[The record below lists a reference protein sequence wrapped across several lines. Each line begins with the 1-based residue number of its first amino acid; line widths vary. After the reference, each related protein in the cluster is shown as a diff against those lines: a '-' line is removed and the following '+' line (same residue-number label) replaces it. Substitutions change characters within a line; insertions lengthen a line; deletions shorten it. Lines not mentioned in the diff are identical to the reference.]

1 VLDRHSDVD
10 HNRSVFTLCAA
21 TSTERATA
29 LPDEISGT
37 ILRIAEMTVAEVDLR
52 NHTGA
57 HPRIGALDVV
67 PFVSLRLDEDQ
78 MICDGPIEEAVVARD
93 AFMDWAAG
101 TLDLPC
107 FAYGPERSLPEV
119 RRAAFRDL
127 APERGPGKPHLTA
140 GACAVGARPLLL
152 AYNLW
157 LASSDLDLARTIA
170 RGLRGPAVRSLGL
183 AVGDRV
189 QVSNNLI
196 DPFRTGPAEIYDR
209 VARLAEQ
216 SGNAVEKAELVGLA
230 PMRVVRTVPAH
241 RRVEVGLD
249 EDRTIEARLESGP
262 F

>member
-1 VLDRHSDVD
+1 M
-10 HNRSVFTLCAA
+10 
-21 TSTERATA
+21 
-29 LPDEISGT
+29 LPETKLAEEISSA
-37 ILRIAEMTVAEVDLR
+37 ILRIAEATVATVDLR
-52 NHTGA
+52 SHTGA

-67 PFVSLRLDEDQ
+67 PFVSLRLDEEHL
-78 MICDGPIEEAVVARD
+78 ICDGPIGEAIKARD
-93 AFMDWAAG
+93 AFMSWAAG
-101 TLDLPC
+101 ALGLPC

-119 RRAAFRDL
+119 RREAFRGL
-127 APERGPGKPHLTA
+127 APGGGPSTPHPTA
-140 GACAVGARPLLL
+140 GACAVGARPLLV

-157 LASSDLDLARTIA
+157 LALPDLEVARSIA
-170 RGLRGPAVRSLGL
+170 RHLRGPAVRSLGL

-209 VARLAEQ
+209 AARLAED
-216 SGNAVEKAELVGLA
+216 SGNAVERAELVGLA

-249 EDRTIEARLESGP
+249 EDRTIEARLASGP